1 MNKTKVISV
10 RVNEFHLQK
19 MDFLREHL
27 RDVQRKMYHFEDEP
41 MTDSEVMR
49 MALGIAY
56 DHIKESDRSDS

>member
-1 MNKTKVISV
+1 MNKTKVVSV
-10 RVNEFHLQK
+10 RLNEFHSQK

-27 RDVQRKMYHFEDEP
+27 RDVQRKMYHFDNEP

-56 DHIKESDRSDS
+56 DQVKKSDCSDS